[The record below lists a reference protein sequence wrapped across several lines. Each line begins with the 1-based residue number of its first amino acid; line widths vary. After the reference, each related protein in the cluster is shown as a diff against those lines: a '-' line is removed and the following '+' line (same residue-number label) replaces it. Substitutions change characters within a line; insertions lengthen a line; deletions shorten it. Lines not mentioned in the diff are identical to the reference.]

1 MPIQT
6 ATDYPMDGKFLMAST
21 PPTVATAMQTLMA
34 TDLPMPKSM
43 PREQIPII
51 PTPMVTARPTM

>member
-6 ATDYPMDGKFLMAST
+6 ATDYPTDGKFPMALT
-21 PPTVATAMQTLMA
+21 PPTVEMPMQTLMA
-34 TDLPMPKSM
+34 MDFPMPKNM

>member
-1 MPIQT
+1 M
-6 ATDYPMDGKFLMAST
+6 AMDF
-21 PPTVATAMQTLMA
+21 
-34 TDLPMPKSM
+34 PMPKNM